1 MALISVGSVIDRAW
15 EHYTKHFLEL
25 MSISAWLLIL
35 AILNIFSTWLSPDM
49 ALTTPGA
56 GPLNATQVFGLVLY
70 AVTFFLLA
78 PVLSIWISNRLIK
91 GVSLQLSGKTVNMK
105 ELARD
110 GWKLFF
116 PRLLVGFLTT
126 LLILAPLLLLA
137 PGGLLSLLA
146 VASKSGGLSMAA
158 TALIFLGVIAAFL
171 GCVYVAVRVFF
182 SPYTL
187 VLDNNRGRQA
197 IKNSAALSRGRWWA
211 TLWRVA
217 IPTAVFYFGMTTIQI
232 LILFV
237 LKTIILQ
244 VAGLNAAFASE
255 LYNIGSG
262 TVFIVLNTLVAPLVV
277 TANCLI
283 YQSLKSER

>member
-25 MSISAWLLIL
+25 MSISAWLLLL
-35 AILNIFSTWLSPDM
+35 AILNIFSTWLSPDS

-56 GPLNATQVFGLVLY
+56 GPLSVMQIFGLILY
-70 AVTFFLLA
+70 GATFFVLA
-78 PVLSIWISNRLIK
+78 PILSIWISNRLIK
-91 GVSLQLSGKTVNMK
+91 GINQQLSGKTINLK
-105 ELARD
+105 ELSAD
-110 GWKLFF
+110 GWRLFF
-116 PRLLVGFLTT
+116 PRLLVGLLTT

-137 PGGLLSLLA
+137 PGGLLSLLS
-146 VASKSGGLSMAA
+146 VATKSGGLSMAA
-158 TALIFLGVIAAFL
+158 TALIFLGVIASFL

-182 SPYTL
+182 SPYAL
-187 VLDNNRGRQA
+187 VLDNSRGRQA
-197 IKNSAALSRGRWWA
+197 IKASAALSRGRWWS

-217 IPTAVFYFGMTTIQI
+217 IPTVVFYFGMTTIQI

-237 LKTIILQ
+237 LKTVILQ

-262 TVFIVLNTLVAPLVV
+262 TIFIILNTLVAPLVV